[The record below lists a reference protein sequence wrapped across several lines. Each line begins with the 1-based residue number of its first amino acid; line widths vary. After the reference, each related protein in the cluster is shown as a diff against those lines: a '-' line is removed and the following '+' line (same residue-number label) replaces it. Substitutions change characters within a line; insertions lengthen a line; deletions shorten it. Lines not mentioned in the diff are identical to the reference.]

1 MTTYDV
7 VDFVKRITG
16 ANEEK
21 RLDEIVTEVI
31 MSSTIRK
38 NFHVQEE
45 VKAGLRARSKNSNS
59 HKSFARSDVSIFNFR
74 TGLLNIKTCDIATH
88 PYPWLLL

>member
-1 MTTYDV
+1 M
-7 VDFVKRITG
+7 G
-16 ANEEK
+16 AK
-21 RLDEIVTEVI
+21 SDDIVTEVI

-38 NFHVQEE
+38 VFYVKKE
-45 VKAGLRARSKNSNS
+45 VKAGLRTRSKKWNS

-74 TGLLNIKTCDIATH
+74 TVLLNIKTCDIATH

>member
-1 MTTYDV
+1 MGT
-7 VDFVKRITG
+7 KS
-16 ANEEK
+16 
-21 RLDEIVTEVI
+21 DEIVTEVI

-38 NFHVQEE
+38 VFYVKKE
-45 VKAGLRARSKNSNS
+45 VKAGVRARSKKWNS

-88 PYPWLLL
+88 PYPRLLL

>member
-1 MTTYDV
+1 MGT
-7 VDFVKRITG
+7 KS
-16 ANEEK
+16 E
-21 RLDEIVTEVI
+21 EIVTEVI

-38 NFHVQEE
+38 VFYVQKK
-45 VKAGLRARSKNSNS
+45 VKAGLRTRSKNLNS

-88 PYPWLLL
+88 PFPWLLL